1 MDIHAEKVM
10 ESNGMA
16 VFQCTIEQQGSE
28 VASAQLNAF
37 VPSKTQLQDMLG
49 QPAVA
54 KKQSK
59 ETL

>member
-1 MDIHAEKVM
+1 
-10 ESNGMA
+10 MA